1 MTLSYSF
8 APVPSVPPP
17 AVLVVTLGGQ
27 SQVVTLALDALL
39 DQGYAIGELIV
50 VHLSEQNPRYQAALA
65 QLASAFAS
73 GVYRDHPL
81 RYRPYPVL
89 LGGAPVSDIHSE
101 ASTDA
106 VLNTFHHLLQHLK
119 QQSISVHL
127 CISGGRRMLGVLAMS
142 AALIHF
148 DYGDRIWHLYSTDAI
163 RTQTHEGT
171 LLHLPPGT
179 PGVRLLPVP
188 VRPWGYL
195 FSALRVSPDADAR
208 AAMASQDAAL
218 AVAEDA
224 RCQLVYDRLTPR
236 RRDVLRA
243 FAEGLTPQQVANKL
257 SIELST
263 VSSHQTAIYQECQ
276 AVWDL
281 PATTKVDYRWV
292 RDAFARFFERG

>member
-1 MTLSYSF
+1 
-8 APVPSVPPP
+8 
-17 AVLVVTLGGQ
+17 
-27 SQVVTLALDALL
+27 
-39 DQGYAIGELIV
+39 
-50 VHLSEQNPRYQAALA
+50 
-65 QLASAFAS
+65 
-73 GVYRDHPL
+73 
-81 RYRPYPVL
+81 
-89 LGGAPVSDIHSE
+89 
-101 ASTDA
+101 
-106 VLNTFHHLLQHLK
+106 
-119 QQSISVHL
+119 
-127 CISGGRRMLGVLAMS
+127 
-142 AALIHF
+142 
-148 DYGDRIWHLYSTDAI
+148 
-163 RTQTHEGT
+163 EGT

-276 AVWDL
+276 AAWDL